1 MLRRIFIVTA
11 LFFGTCAL
19 SYGQTPDAEPLE
31 PQEQQQERAEPE
43 NVLVVYYSNGDQTK
57 RVAQLVAED
66 LKASLY
72 EVRTAKP
79 YDPNNAKAD
88 REKGILPE
96 IKGKVPGL
104 KKVNRVVLV
113 FPVWGY
119 TVCQPMQKFL
129 SKIDLTGKQVD
140 VVTVSVGRLGGV
152 YDRTQEMLKG
162 AAIQK
167 TNNVAYPA
175 RKSDADLKKILSK
188 WNTGAVPKR
197 VSLAKGI
204 EINRPVLTEIEVDDP
219 SFALFLPRTTKW
231 SNSSAAS
238 AEQIKP
244 TDPSPGELTISSR
257 GQVMFN
263 GVRVGKSVKQLPKG
277 TFEAGEPIT
286 LF

>member
-1 MLRRIFIVTA
+1 MLRRFFVVTA
-11 LFFGTCAL
+11 LFFGACTL
-19 SYGQTPDAEPLE
+19 SCGQTLDTELAG
-31 PQEQQQERAEPE
+31 QAEQQVQAAPE
-43 NVLVVYYSNGDQTK
+43 NVLVVYYSKGGQSK
-57 RVAQLVAED
+57 RVAKLVAED

-72 EVRTAKP
+72 EIKTAKP
-79 YDPNNAKAD
+79 YDPNNAKED
-88 REKGILPE
+88 REKGLLPE
-96 IKGKVPGL
+96 IRGKLPGL
-104 KKVNRVVLV
+104 KKVNRVILV

-129 SKIDLTGKQVD
+129 SKVDLTGKQVD

-152 YDRTQEMLKG
+152 YDRVQEMIKG

-197 VSLAKGI
+197 ISLTKGI
-204 EINRPVLTEIEVDDP
+204 EINRPVLTEIEVDDH

-231 SNSSAAS
+231 SNSSS
-238 AEQIKP
+238 APADPIKP
-244 TDPSPGELTISSR
+244 TDPSPGVLTISPR

-263 GVRVGKSVKQLPKG
+263 GVRVGKAVKQLPKG
-277 TFEAGEPIT
+277 TFEPDEPIT